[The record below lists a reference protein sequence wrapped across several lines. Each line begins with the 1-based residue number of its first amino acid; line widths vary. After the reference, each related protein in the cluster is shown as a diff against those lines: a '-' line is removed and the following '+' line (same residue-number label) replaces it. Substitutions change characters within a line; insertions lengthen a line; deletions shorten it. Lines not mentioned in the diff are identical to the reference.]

1 MPKRLDIQSVLVIGA
16 GPIVIGQACEFDY
29 SGVQACKALRE
40 EGYRVVL
47 VNSNP
52 ATIMTDPEFADATY
66 IEPITWEI
74 VAQIIEKERPD
85 ALLPTMGGQTGL
97 NCSLDLVRHGVL
109 EKFGVEMI
117 GATRDAIDKADIP
130 VTTEE
135 RTGFSYVPTSVN
147 FLRNS
152 AGLLPETLLTVP
164 TEATSILEAQLRKS
178 TINVRPGNRVAGSII
193 FGSAGARISFN
204 PCSDPDAL
212 QSKLLEFFKKN
223 NTFNLKI
230 TLRKIEGDSENTSFD
245 LILTSSTKDPH
256 SGMNGGPFPVAELQL
271 ARMIDQLVNNDGSLV
286 PEIQKIFSTSS
297 EKPGIKTQSLFVEKD
312 ESAKL
317 FEDPSAK
324 AMVEIRLAPG
334 NQEKQAE
341 IALKTYLQEKLPK
354 DYMMKTK
361 FDRGAA
367 PWITPITH
375 PVFPIVL
382 EALEMGYDRKA
393 CTFGC
398 GGSIPF
404 VAKLTNTIPG
414 TQPLCLGPY
423 DPDSRMHEPGE
434 SLSMA
439 DLLGCTKSILHL
451 IARIDKAF

>member
-1 MPKRLDIQSVLVIGA
+1 
-16 GPIVIGQACEFDY
+16 
-29 SGVQACKALRE
+29 
-40 EGYRVVL
+40 
-47 VNSNP
+47 
-52 ATIMTDPEFADATY
+52 
-66 IEPITWEI
+66 
-74 VAQIIEKERPD
+74 
-85 ALLPTMGGQTGL
+85 
-97 NCSLDLVRHGVL
+97 
-109 EKFGVEMI
+109 
-117 GATRDAIDKADIP
+117 
-130 VTTEE
+130 
-135 RTGFSYVPTSVN
+135 
-147 FLRNS
+147 
-152 AGLLPETLLTVP
+152 
-164 TEATSILEAQLRKS
+164 
-178 TINVRPGNRVAGSII
+178 
-193 FGSAGARISFN
+193 
-204 PCSDPDAL
+204 
-212 QSKLLEFFKKN
+212 
-223 NTFNLKI
+223 
-230 TLRKIEGDSENTSFD
+230 
-245 LILTSSTKDPH
+245 
-256 SGMNGGPFPVAELQL
+256 MNGGPFPVAELQL
-271 ARMIDQLVNNDGSLV
+271 ARMIDLLVNNDGSLA

-297 EKPGIKTQSLFVEKD
+297 EKPGMKTQSLFVEKD

-317 FEDPSAK
+317 FEDSGAK

-393 CTFGC
+393 CIFGC

-404 VAKLTNTIPG
+404 VAKLTDAIPG
-414 TQPLCLGPY
+414 IQPLCLGPY

-451 IARIDKAF
+451 IARINKAF